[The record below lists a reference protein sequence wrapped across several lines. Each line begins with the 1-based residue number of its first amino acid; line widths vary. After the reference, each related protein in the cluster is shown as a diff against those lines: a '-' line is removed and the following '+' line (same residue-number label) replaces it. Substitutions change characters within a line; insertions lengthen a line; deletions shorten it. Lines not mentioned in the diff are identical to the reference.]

1 MRPSREIPDEQQIF
15 HTITREKGSRKS
27 DLQLE
32 QLNDIKEMKET
43 VDADCKT
50 FKKEVQEIRDHL
62 KNAKAE
68 SEALESELGSSFK
81 RLKKMFFEEKPRN
94 LEMLTEMSHEI
105 ADSTVTML
113 DRAVIAMW
121 ESQEKETKREEPII
135 VDLLRKIRQELED
148 LGKTT
153 KEKTDDMLKE
163 ITQLKSET
171 KLQFQS
177 LKSTNECL
185 DKKIRSM
192 NKCKQRQLDEQY
204 LNRQFQEATA
214 AYQNCPSQENL
225 SILNVW
231 KEKMERLKRK

>member
-32 QLNDIKEMKET
+32 QLIIAMALNDIKEMKET

-81 RLKKMFFEEKPRN
+81 RLKKMFFEDRPKKPRD
-94 LEMLTEMSHEI
+94 LSSWASSATE
-105 ADSTVTML
+105 L
-113 DRAVIAMW
+113 DRAVMEMW
-121 ESQEKETKREEPII
+121 ESRENERKREVPII

-148 LGKTT
+148 LVKKT
-153 KEKTDDMLKE
+153 KENTDEMLKE
-163 ITQLKSET
+163 MTELKSEA

-177 LKSTNECL
+177 LKSTNEGL
-185 DKKIRSM
+185 DKKFLELEELIQGCCTIKKM
-192 NKCKQRQLDEQY
+192 
-204 LNRQFQEATA
+204 
-214 AYQNCPSQENL
+214 PL
-225 SILNVW
+225 SILEGS
-231 KEKMERLKRK
+231 KD

>member
-32 QLNDIKEMKET
+32 QLIIAMALNDIKEMKET

-50 FKKEVQEIRDHL
+50 FKKEAQEIRDHL
-62 KNAKAE
+62 KNAKEE
-68 SEALESELGSSFK
+68 SEALESELRSSFK

-94 LEMLTEMSHEI
+94 LGVLDNRSYGY
-105 ADSTVTML
+105 DFSTATKL

-121 ESQEKETKREEPII
+121 ESQEEERKREVPII

-153 KEKTDDMLKE
+153 KEKTDMMLKE
-163 ITQLKSET
+163 ITELKSEA

-177 LKSTNECL
+177 LKSTNEGL
-185 DKKIRSM
+185 DKKFFELEELIQGCCTI
-192 NKCKQRQLDEQY
+192 KKI
-204 LNRQFQEATA
+204 
-214 AYQNCPSQENL
+214 PL
-225 SILNVW
+225 SILEGS
-231 KEKMERLKRK
+231 KD

>member
-32 QLNDIKEMKET
+32 QLIIAMALNDIKEMKET

-68 SEALESELGSSFK
+68 SEALECELGSSFK
-81 RLKKMFFEEKPRN
+81 RLKKMFFEDRPKKPRD
-94 LEMLTEMSHEI
+94 LSSWASSATE
-105 ADSTVTML
+105 L
-113 DRAVIAMW
+113 DRAVMEMW
-121 ESQEKETKREEPII
+121 ESRENERKREVPII

-148 LGKTT
+148 LVKKT
-153 KEKTDDMLKE
+153 KENTDEMLKE
-163 ITQLKSET
+163 MTELKSEA

-177 LKSTNECL
+177 LKSTNEGL
-185 DKKIRSM
+185 DKKFLELEELIQGCCTIKKM
-192 NKCKQRQLDEQY
+192 
-204 LNRQFQEATA
+204 
-214 AYQNCPSQENL
+214 PL
-225 SILNVW
+225 SILEGS
-231 KEKMERLKRK
+231 KD